1 MRKPCINGLGRHYPL
16 DNTQS
21 IVHMTH
27 VDWHVELFCIF
38 TAKSNKEAW
47 SSGWSFN
54 SLGLNVLVGFVDWQT
69 LFSYQIGKVY
79 SGAKAGTLLLI

>member
-1 MRKPCINGLGRHYPL
+1 MRKPIVSAGI
-16 DNTQS
+16 TQS
-21 IVHMTH
+21 KVHMTH
-27 VDWHVELFCIF
+27 VDWHVELFAYLPHHEIQ
-38 TAKSNKEAW
+38 EAW

-79 SGAKAGTLLLI
+79 SGAKAGSLLLI

>member
-1 MRKPCINGLGRHYPL
+1 MRKPIVSAGI
-16 DNTQS
+16 TQS
-21 IVHMTH
+21 KVHMTH
-27 VDWHVELFCIF
+27 VDVDVGMLSLFAYLPS
-38 TAKSNKEAW
+38 TTKSNKEAW

-79 SGAKAGTLLLI
+79 SGANAGSLLLI